1 MEMRNMFYLSLL
13 ISISCGLLVTFVTI
27 KLFKNTI
34 KNLLSKVIDV
44 DIYDDWAKYINYVM
58 YIIGL
63 SSSFK
68 SNELIKYSDNYYQ
81 YNLIQFEKLLVIG
94 IGTIINVLQSLAW
107 ILFIFYIA
115 ILIILVIIK
124 ILNNKQK
131 NI

>member
-1 MEMRNMFYLSLL
+1 MFYLSLL

>member
-1 MEMRNMFYLSLL
+1 MRNMFYLSLL